1 MAAQRTTRML
11 SSDFSLGA
19 LDAEVD
25 PMLKAAFYLSG
36 HYAAAERRDDPRCFL
51 VGRTG
56 GGKTAA
62 LRYLESTHEEHTI
75 RINPEDLS
83 LPYIT
88 DLGVIKYLASLDVH
102 LDPFFIALW
111 KHVLLV
117 EVIRHR
123 YKIDTPAT
131 KKNIFTTLA
140 QRVARDPAKKQALDY
155 LNDFED
161 KFWCETDERVKDIT
175 TRFEEQVNAE
185 AKASFGIA
193 NVSTIGSS
201 GGASSTASKETR
213 SEQADRFQRI
223 INETQLARLNKM
235 INVLDEYILDS
246 EQNFTYIVIDDLDQ
260 DWVDEQVSN
269 TLIRCLF
276 RAVRDL
282 RRVRNLKI
290 IVALRTNIFEQ
301 LDFGG
306 RRGGQEEKFNSLILR
321 MRWSRGEL
329 VRLLDERARVAA
341 EEFGMKGI
349 IGIRSMLPQ
358 SNRTRGDAV
367 TFILDR
373 TLMRPRDAIAF
384 LNECFVL
391 AGGRPRLTWTD
402 IQRAERPYSINRL
415 SALRDEW
422 KTTYPGIDRLF
433 KLFTHCPCPMTRD
446 ELTRLLDDSVMLLA
460 NADFPGTPW
469 MTDLTEP
476 IWDNVASEWGD
487 MYYPLLSLLFNLGFI
502 GCGSETG
509 SPTYVHDNPDF
520 GEQISNFESAVKFY
534 VHPAFRAALD
544 TEPPPLARH
553 RTKLLLV

>member
-1 MAAQRTTRML
+1 
-11 SSDFSLGA
+11 

-25 PMLKAAFYLSG
+25 PLLKVAFYFSG
-36 HYAAAERRDDPRCFL
+36 HYAAMERQDDPRCFL

-56 GGKTAA
+56 GGKTAT
-62 LRYLESTHEEHTI
+62 LRYLESAHEEHVI

-88 DLGVIKYLASLDVH
+88 DLGVIKYLTSLDVH

-123 YKIDTPAT
+123 YKIDSPAA
-131 KKNIFTTLA
+131 KKNIFASLA
-140 QRVARDPAKKQALDY
+140 ERVARDPAKKQALDY
-155 LNDFED
+155 LNDFGD
-161 KFWCETDERVKDIT
+161 KFWCETDERVRDIT
-175 TRFEEQVNAE
+175 TRFEDQVKAE
-185 AKASFGIA
+185 AKLTFGIA
-193 NVSTIGSS
+193 NVSTVGGS
-201 GGASSTASKETR
+201 GDLSSTASKETR
-213 SEQADRFQRI
+213 AEQADRFQRI

-260 DWVDEQVSN
+260 DWVDERVSN
-269 TLIRCLF
+269 NLIRCLF

-282 RRVRNLKI
+282 RKVRNLKI
-290 IVALRTNIFEQ
+290 LVALRTNIFEQ

-329 VRLLDERARVAA
+329 ISLLDERARVAA
-341 EEFGMKGI
+341 EEYGMKGI
-349 IGIRSMLPQ
+349 VGIRSMLPEP
-358 SNRTRGDAV
+358 NRTRGNAI

-373 TLMRPRDAIAF
+373 TLMRPRDAIAY
-384 LNECFVL
+384 LNECFIL
-391 AGGRPRLTWTD
+391 AGGRPRLAWTD
-402 IQRAERPYSINRL
+402 IQRAERPYSMNRL

-422 KTTYPGIDRLF
+422 KATYPGIDRLF
-433 KLFTHCPCPMTRD
+433 KLFTHCPCPMERR
-446 ELTRLLDDSVMLLA
+446 ELTSLLEESVMLLA

-476 IWDNVASEWGD
+476 IWNNIASEWVD
-487 MYYPLLSLLFNLGFI
+487 MYYPLLRLLFNIGFI

-509 SPTYVHDNPDF
+509 SPVYVHDDPDY
-520 GEQISNFESAVKFY
+520 GEQISNFDSAVKFY

-544 TEPPPLARH
+544 VEMLSSSNSRPRE
-553 RTKLLLV
+553 R

>member
-1 MAAQRTTRML
+1 MSQRTNRTL
-11 SSDFSLGA
+11 PSDFSLGA

-25 PMLKAAFYLSG
+25 PLLSTAFYFSG

-62 LRYLESTHEEHTI
+62 LRHLEATHAEHTI

-88 DLGVIKYLASLDVH
+88 DLGVIKYLTSLDVH

-123 YKIDTPAT
+123 YKIDSPGA
-131 KKNIFTTLA
+131 KKNIFATLM

-155 LNDFED
+155 LNDFQD
-161 KFWCETDERVKDIT
+161 RFWCETDERVKDIT
-175 TRFEEQVNAE
+175 TKFEEQVNAE
-185 AKASFGIA
+185 ANASFGIP
-193 NVSTIGSS
+193 NVAKLGTSASTS
-201 GGASSTASKETR
+201 GIASTERRA
-213 SEQADRFQRI
+213 EQADRFQRV

-235 INVLDEYILDS
+235 ISVLDEYILDS

-260 DWVDEQVSN
+260 DWVDEHISN

-282 RRVRNLKI
+282 RKVRNLKI

-306 RRGGQEEKFNSLILR
+306 RGGGQEEKFSSLILR
-321 MRWSRGEL
+321 MRWSSGEL
-329 VRLLDERARVAA
+329 INLLDERARVASDKY
-341 EEFGMKGI
+341 GVTGI
-349 IGIRSMLPQ
+349 TGLRSILPET
-358 SNRTRGDAV
+358 NRARGNAA

-373 TLMRPRDAIAF
+373 TLMRPRDAIAY
-384 LNECFVL
+384 LNEGFVL
-391 AGGRPRLTWTD
+391 AGGRPRLSWND

-422 KTTYPGIDRLF
+422 KATYPGIDRLF
-433 KLFTHCPCPMTRD
+433 DVFTHCVCPMTR
-446 ELTRLLDDSVMLLA
+446 ENITGLLDEAAMLLA
-460 NADFPGTPW
+460 KGDFPGEQW
-469 MTDLTEP
+469 MTDLAQP
-476 IWDNVASEWGD
+476 IWDNSAAEWVD
-487 MYYPLLSLLFNLGFI
+487 MYYPLLRLLFNLGFL

-509 SPTYVHDNPDF
+509 SPLYIHDDPEY
-520 GEQISNFESAVKFY
+520 GEQASNFDSAAKFY
-534 VHPAFRAALD
+534 IHPAFRIALD
-544 TEPPPLARH
+544 IETTSPAH
-553 RTKLLLV
+553 RRQK